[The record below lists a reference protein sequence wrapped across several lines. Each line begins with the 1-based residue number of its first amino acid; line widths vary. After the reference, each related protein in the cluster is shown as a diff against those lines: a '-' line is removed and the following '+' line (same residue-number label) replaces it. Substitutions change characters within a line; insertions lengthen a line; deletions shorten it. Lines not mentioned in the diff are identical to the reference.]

1 MHRST
6 GTPARHC
13 APCQSSAGEILGALR
28 GELAVQQAGGLAD
41 LDEVSVR
48 VPQVATDLCAAVH
61 RRRDE
66 LGPFRP
72 PLLVAG
78 VDVSDPKV
86 QEDRGGVAGL
96 VVDYRDI
103 WLVRGG

>member
-1 MHRST
+1 MQRST
-6 GTPARHC
+6 GTSARRC
-13 APCQSSAGEILGALR
+13 TPWRGSAGEILGALR

-48 VPQVATDLCAAVH
+48 IPYVTADLRSAVD

-66 LGPFRP
+66 LCPLGQ

-78 VDVSDPKV
+78 LDVGDPEV
-86 QEDRGGVAGL
+86 QEDRGGVAGR
-96 VVDYRDI
+96 VVD
-103 WLVRGG
+103 